1 MWVCG
6 YVGMGSESHTY
17 VVGYD
22 IWHVKSSYLLK
33 VLCERALKVVPLVV
47 VVPPIAV

>member
-1 MWVCG
+1 VLVTYNIEREGLIGVSDIVGGM

-22 IWHVKSSYLLK
+22 I
-33 VLCERALKVVPLVV
+33 
-47 VVPPIAV
+47 